1 MPNPDADRRRCA
13 ASGRPGTR
21 GLQGASG
28 LVEVVTSESVCLD
41 ERGQLPR
48 FPVVRDVLGE
58 RAALLLVGGSLILS
72 EVRGVRTKRAVLF
85 DVEPIGEA
93 MAFDASR
100 EPFPLAGKR
109 GIVNRAFADHIAD
122 VFCRLRNGP
131 LGFVGDVLFSPAFEL
146 SFGCK

>member
-1 MPNPDADRRRCA
+1 MPTDAA
-13 ASGRPGTR
+13 ASTQADQRT
-21 GLQGASG
+21 GLQEASRHVRFGAAEF
-28 LVEVVTSESVCLD
+28 LCLA

-48 FPVVRDVLGE
+48 FAVVRDVLAE

-131 LGFVGDVLFSPAFEL
+131 LGFVGDVLFAPVFEL
-146 SFGCK
+146 SFGCD